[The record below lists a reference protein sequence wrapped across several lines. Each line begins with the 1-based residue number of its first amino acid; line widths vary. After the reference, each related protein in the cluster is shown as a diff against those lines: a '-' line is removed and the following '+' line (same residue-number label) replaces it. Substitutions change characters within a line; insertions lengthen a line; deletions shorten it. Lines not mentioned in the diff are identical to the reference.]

1 MRVLVVY
8 ESMFGNTHV
17 VADHIGDGLRADH
30 EVVTMSV
37 GDAFDSML
45 DDFDLLVLGGP
56 THAHGVSTAASRK
69 SARESADKDDEL
81 DFEPEVDGPGLREW
95 IKGIAGHRHLS
106 ACFDT
111 RIDGP
116 AALTGRASK
125 GIDRRLRRYGF
136 RQLVEP
142 ESFLVDKH
150 SHLLPGE
157 ADRATEWGEVV
168 AARLSVAVSTS

>member
-17 VADHIGDGLRADH
+17 VADHISEGLRTDH
-30 EVVTMSV
+30 DVVTMPV
-37 GDAFDSML
+37 GEAFDIVLDAFDL
-45 DDFDLLVLGGP
+45 IVLGGP
-56 THAHGVSTAASRK
+56 THAHGVSTATSRN
-69 SARESADKDDEL
+69 SAREAADKDDEL
-81 DFEPEVDGPGLREW
+81 DFEAEVGGPGLREW

-106 ACFDT
+106 AAFDT

-142 ESFLVDKH
+142 ESFLVDKQ
-150 SHLLPGE
+150 SHLLAGE
-157 ADRATEWGEVV
+157 ADRATEWGEAL
-168 AARLSVAVSTS
+168 AARLSVES